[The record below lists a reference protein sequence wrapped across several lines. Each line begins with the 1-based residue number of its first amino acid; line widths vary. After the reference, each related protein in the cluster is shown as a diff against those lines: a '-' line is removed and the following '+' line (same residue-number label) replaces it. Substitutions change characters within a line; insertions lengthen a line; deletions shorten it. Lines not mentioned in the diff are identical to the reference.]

1 MKLTR
6 FQVKSRDALSFL
18 ELRVFEEPHRFVLEV
33 PKEPELVH
41 EMWIEREARRQ
52 DQLQK
57 PALAQSKNTLAGY
70 RGTAEHDDLSISG
83 AI

>member
-1 MKLTR
+1 M
-6 FQVKSRDALSFL
+6 SFL
-18 ELRVFEEPHRFVLEV
+18 ELRVFEKPHRFVIEIS
-33 PKEPELVH
+33 KQSELVH
-41 EMWIEREARRQ
+41 EMWIEREACRQ

-70 RGTAEHDDLSISG
+70 SGTTEHNDLSISG